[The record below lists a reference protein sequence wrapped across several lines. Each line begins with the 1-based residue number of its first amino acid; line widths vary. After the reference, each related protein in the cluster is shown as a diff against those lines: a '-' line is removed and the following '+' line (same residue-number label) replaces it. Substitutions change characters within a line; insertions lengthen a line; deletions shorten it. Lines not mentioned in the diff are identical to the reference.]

1 MDAEDAGWDYLPVCF
16 LFRVVFQGCFRRGA
30 FSNNNERR
38 RPIADE
44 EKRFAARSEVGF
56 S

>member
-1 MDAEDAGWDYLPVCF
+1 MNAEECGLGLPAG
-16 LFRVVFQGCFRRGA
+16 LFSFQGCFRRGA
-30 FSNNNERR
+30 FSDNNERR
-38 RPIADE
+38 QPTADE